1 MCNALLVVIC
11 HSSSLCRH
19 RQNLAPRNPTFLS
32 QSVNQKCAFTDCAS
46 AVSLPSP
53 TIFKNALPNLE
64 QILKFSTNAHL
75 LISPL
80 PAFQVRAAAPQ
91 ERRSSHAQLF
101 AGLGA
106 AALILTSGVNP
117 EAANAAWVAR
127 PSLEGKVAAPREAV
141 RVARDSLGNLLSDT
155 KSAAENL
162 QVYCI
167 GSSLVRI
174 LRQNR
179 VWFALFVC
187 FRLGSFWLVLE
198 VEAGVFQS

>member
-1 MCNALLVVIC
+1 MQCPFSGQVSQFFLV
-11 HSSSLCRH
+11 SPSLERCPSEFH
-19 RQNLAPRNPTFLS
+19 FLV
-32 QSVNQKCAFTDCAS
+32 SVPQPEVCSAS

-53 TIFKNALPNLE
+53 TILNNVLPNLVRF
-64 QILKFSTNAHL
+64 LKFSTYAHL

-91 ERRSSHAQLF
+91 ERRSSPAQLF
-101 AGLGA
+101 AGLGT
-106 AALILTSGVNP
+106 AALVLTSGVNP

-162 QVYCI
+162 QV
-167 GSSLVRI
+167 
-174 LRQNR
+174 
-179 VWFALFVC
+179 
-187 FRLGSFWLVLE
+187 
-198 VEAGVFQS
+198 